1 MKVVIVDDI
10 YEFSNIIKKSIIQV
24 LIEENLDV
32 GILTF
37 DKYTKELNRLIY
49 SNEIKIYILDYD
61 LGENTSK
68 NGYDIAR
75 EIRSDAH
82 DWYSIIIICSIH
94 NKKESFISARL
105 SIFTYISKYHSFE
118 SNLKDTIKEAIEVI
132 NLTSTTSINTHCQ
145 LFHNEVL
152 YASKEKYSKY
162 CIIKTF
168 DNEFRVR
175 KNIYELQEEL
185 HLKKFKRHLLANE
198 KNIMSVDEEE
208 ITFTNEEKIKL

>member
-1 MKVVIVDDI
+1 M
-10 YEFSNIIKKSIIQV
+10 QV

-94 NKKESFISARL
+94 NKKERMN
-105 SIFTYISKYHSFE
+105 Y
-118 SNLKDTIKEAIEVI
+118 EA
-132 NLTSTTSINTHCQ
+132 
-145 LFHNEVL
+145 
-152 YASKEKYSKY
+152 
-162 CIIKTF
+162 KTF
-168 DNEFRVR
+168 SCHWRIDCYSLVT
-175 KNIYELQEEL
+175 
-185 HLKKFKRHLLANE
+185 LLAIGGRRYE
-198 KNIMSVDEEE
+198 CLAER
-208 ITFTNEEKIKL
+208 

>member
-1 MKVVIVDDI
+1 M
-10 YEFSNIIKKSIIQV
+10 
-24 LIEENLDV
+24 
-32 GILTF
+32 
-37 DKYTKELNRLIY
+37 
-49 SNEIKIYILDYD
+49 
-61 LGENTSK
+61 
-68 NGYDIAR
+68 
-75 EIRSDAH
+75 
-82 DWYSIIIICSIH
+82 
-94 NKKESFISARL
+94 
-105 SIFTYISKYHSFE
+105 
-118 SNLKDTIKEAIEVI
+118 
-132 NLTSTTSINTHCQ
+132 
-145 LFHNEVL
+145 L

>member
-10 YEFSNIIKKSIIQV
+10 CEFSNIIKKSIMQV

-75 EIRSDAH
+75 KIRSDAH

-105 SIFTYISKYHSFE
+105 SIFTYL
-118 SNLKDTIKEAIEVI
+118 SNIIVLGVI
-132 NLTSTTSINTHCQ
+132 
-145 LFHNEVL
+145 
-152 YASKEKYSKY
+152 
-162 CIIKTF
+162 
-168 DNEFRVR
+168 
-175 KNIYELQEEL
+175 
-185 HLKKFKRHLLANE
+185 
-198 KNIMSVDEEE
+198 
-208 ITFTNEEKIKL
+208 